1 MTGTTQA
8 GKAVAATDS
17 LDVGGRRL
25 SVNTLWGLAGGG
37 IPLLFA
43 LAAMPFIVD
52 GLGIVRFG
60 VLLLVWAL
68 IGYFGLTDLGIGRAL
83 THMTA
88 DRLGAGKAH
97 EVPSVVWSGMAAMVV
112 LGALGGLLL
121 SALAGPLVRN
131 LLAVPEV
138 YQNEAVACLRLVALG
153 LPLIVA
159 GGGLAGVLGGYQRF
173 ALINGLRIPFFAAI
187 FLGQALV
194 ATFWPNLSAV
204 VAVLIAI
211 RILNAAVL
219 AWFCWRIAPFRRGE
233 SKWNRTDLRRLLG
246 FGGWITVS
254 NVIGPLM
261 VYLDRFL
268 IGAMISMSAVAYYA
282 TPHEAVT
289 RLGIVPGAVVGVL
302 FPAFAS
308 VAQHDR
314 ARVARLFHGGL
325 AANLMLLVPSTVILV
340 GFAEP
345 LLNLWLG
352 PDFAA
357 HSTPV
362 LQVMAVAVLINSLA
376 QVPFALVQALG
387 RPDLTAKL
395 HLAELLPYLLLLA
408 WCTQTWG
415 ILGAAW
421 VWALR
426 VAVDGWILA
435 VFARRLLPELREDRR
450 PTIAIGV
457 ILGALLLLLSLNLH
471 VTVQLALT
479 AAGLVGA
486 PIMIWLWFMGRD
498 ERRLLLATWKA
509 LRSRQ
514 PPT

>member
-1 MTGTTQA
+1 M
-8 GKAVAATDS
+8 AVVES
-17 LDVGGRRL
+17 VDVGGRRL
-25 SVNTLWGLAGGG
+25 GVNTLWSLVGGG

-43 LAAMPFIVD
+43 LAAMPFIVN
-52 GLGIVRFG
+52 GLGTARFG

-68 IGYFGLTDLGIGRAL
+68 IGYVGLVDLGIGRAL
-83 THMTA
+83 TQMTA
-88 DRLGAGKAH
+88 DRLGAGKPH

-112 LGALGGLLL
+112 LGVLGGLLL

-131 LLAVPEV
+131 LLVVPEI
-138 YQNEAVACLRLVALG
+138 YQDEAVTSLWLVALG

-159 GGGLAGVLGGYQRF
+159 GGGLAGVLSGYQRF
-173 ALINGLRIPFFAAI
+173 AVLNGLRIPFSAAN

-194 ATFWPNLSAV
+194 ATFWPDLALA
-204 VAVLIAI
+204 VAVLIAV

-219 AWFCWRIAPFRRGE
+219 AWLCWRIAPFRRGE
-233 SKWNRTDLRRLLG
+233 SKWNRADVRGLLR

-261 VYLDRFL
+261 VTLDRFL

-289 RLGIVPGAVVGVL
+289 RLWIVPSAVMGVL
-302 FPAFAS
+302 FPAFTS
-308 VAQHDR
+308 VLRHDR
-314 ARVARLFHGGL
+314 ARVARLFKGGL
-325 AANLMLLVPSTVILV
+325 AANLILLVPPTVILV
-340 GFAEP
+340 AFAEP

-357 HSTPV
+357 RSTPV
-362 LQVMAVAVLINSLA
+362 LRIMVVAVLINSLA
-376 QVPFALVQALG
+376 QVPFALIQALG

-415 ILGAAW
+415 IVGTAW

-426 VAVDGWILA
+426 VAVDGLVLA
-435 VFARRLLPELREDRR
+435 VLAKRLFPELAGNPR
-450 PTIAIGV
+450 PIAIAV
-457 ILGALLLLLSLNLH
+457 LFCGALLSFLSLDLP
-471 VTVQLALT
+471 TAFKLALT
-479 AAGLVGA
+479 AAGLAGA
-486 PIMIWLWFMGRD
+486 PLVIWFRLLTRE
-498 ERRLLLATWKA
+498 ERRLLLATWKPP
-509 LRSRQ
+509 RSAR

>member
-1 MTGTTQA
+1 M
-8 GKAVAATDS
+8 AVIEAV
-17 LDVGGRRL
+17 DVGGRRL
-25 SVNTLWGLAGGG
+25 GVNTLWSLVGGG

-52 GLGIVRFG
+52 GLGTVRFG

-68 IGYFGLTDLGIGRAL
+68 IGYVGLVDLGIGRAL
-83 THMTA
+83 TQMTA
-88 DRLGAGKAH
+88 DRLGADKPH

-112 LGALGGLLL
+112 LGILAGLLL
-121 SALAGPLVRN
+121 AALAGPLVRN

-138 YQNEAVACLRLVALG
+138 YQDEAVTSLRLVALA

-159 GGGLAGVLGGYQRF
+159 GSGLAGVLSGYQRF
-173 ALINGLRIPFFAAI
+173 AVLNGVRIPFSAAN

-194 ATFWPNLSAV
+194 ATFWPDLALA
-204 VAVLIAI
+204 VAVLIAS
-211 RILNAAVL
+211 RSLNAAVL
-219 AWFCWRIAPFRRGE
+219 AWFCWQLAPFRRGE
-233 SKWNRTDLRRLLG
+233 SMWNRSDVRGLLR

-289 RLGIVPGAVVGVL
+289 RLWIIPGAVVGVL
-302 FPAFAS
+302 FPAFTS
-308 VAQHDR
+308 VLQHDR
-314 ARVARLFHGGL
+314 ARVARLFRGGL
-325 AANLMLLVPSTVILV
+325 AANLMLLVPPTVILV

-352 PDFAA
+352 PDFAT

-362 LQVMAVAVLINSLA
+362 LQIMAVAVLINSLA
-376 QVPFALVQALG
+376 QVPFALIQALG

-415 ILGAAW
+415 IVGAAL
-421 VWALR
+421 VWAMR
-426 VAVDGWILA
+426 VAVDGLVLTIL
-435 VFARRLLPELREDRR
+435 ARRLFPELAGDPR
-450 PTIAIGV
+450 PIAIAV
-457 ILGALLLLLSLNLH
+457 LFCGALLLFLSLDLP
-471 VTVQLALT
+471 TAFKLGLT
-479 AAGLVGA
+479 AVGLAGA
-486 PIMIWLWFMGRD
+486 PLVIWFRLLTRD
-498 ERRLLLATWKA
+498 ERHLLLATWQSP
-509 LRSRQ
+509 RSTRL
-514 PPT
+514 PT